1 MGANCE
7 QNVDE
12 CKMNPCANG
21 ATCVDLVNGYKCVC
35 APGFT
40 SKDCSVKIISPCE
53 PSPCLNDAQCVEK
66 ANEFECNCKA
76 NYFGALCEHRIEHK
90 SKGSR
95 LVESATVKDSSRPV
109 VVKVYSSSPNQLP
122 STLES
127 RPSAERLNSEQL
139 IIISIVSLIVPLS
152 ALLVYVF
159 LRFLKRRNPMVSNN
173 NNGLPCKSI
182 EEVEVM
188 RQNEANNLLNNSS
201 ALNNNGHPNSNKLA
215 NTAVGANVIVNSLNK
230 ASSVYSLNKAKSTMK
245 LNKLNLNNQLNNSE
259 NIYSQHPVGQ
269 YAAQLRQQHS
279 IYSTL
284 NNQNRH
290 SMYGMIG
297 GYSKLSTF
305 APAEV
310 KVPQQ
315 PLYATM
321 KKSMNNQF
329 NNQQQLNQQQL
340 NQQQLNQ
347 QLNNQLNQQLNS
359 QFQNQKGIY
368 ESVQYEGYGQI
379 KSQTDGYPSKNV
391 VYGMLPKRDK
401 F

>member
-1 MGANCE
+1 MGQFCE

-21 ATCVDLVNGYKCVC
+21 ATCLDLVNDYKCVC

-53 PSPCLNDAQCVEK
+53 PSPCLNDGQCTEK
-66 ANEFECNCKA
+66 ANDFECVCKP
-76 NYFGALCEHRIEHK
+76 NYFGSLCEHRIEHK

-95 LVESATVKDSSRPV
+95 LVESATLKESSRPV
-109 VVKVYSSSPNQLP
+109 VVKVYSSPNQLP

-139 IIISIVSLIVPLS
+139 ILISILSLVVPLS

-159 LRFLKRRNPMVSNN
+159 LRFIRRSGPLRSNN

-201 ALNNNGHPNSNKLA
+201 TLNNNGAHQPNSNKLA
-215 NTAVGANVIVNSLNK
+215 NTAAGANVIVNSLNK

-245 LNKLNLNNQLNNSE
+245 LNNLNNQLNNE
-259 NIYSQHPVGQ
+259 NIYSQHPANS

-297 GYSKLSTF
+297 GYNKLSTF
-305 APAEV
+305 TPVDAKLA
-310 KVPQQ
+310 QQ

-329 NNQQQLNQQQL
+329 NNQQA
-340 NQQQLNQ
+340 NQ
-347 QLNNQLNQQLNS
+347 QLGQQFNQQPNGQQLGG
-359 QFQNQKGIY
+359 QLQNQKGIY
-368 ESVQYEGYGQI
+368 ESVQYGQI
-379 KSQTDGYPSKNV
+379 KPQTEAGYPSKNV

-401 F
+401 Y

>member
-1 MGANCE
+1 
-7 QNVDE
+7 
-12 CKMNPCANG
+12 MNPCANG
-21 ATCVDLVNGYKCVC
+21 ATCLDLVNGYKCAC

-53 PSPCLNDAQCVEK
+53 PSPCLNDGQCTEK
-66 ANEFECNCKA
+66 ANDFECTCKP
-76 NYFGALCEHRIEHK
+76 NYFGSLCEHK

-95 LVESATVKDSSRPV
+95 LVDSA
-109 VVKVYSSSPNQLP
+109 KVYISSPNQLP

-139 IIISIVSLIVPLS
+139 ILISIISLIVPLS
-152 ALLVYVF
+152 ALLIYVF
-159 LRFLKRRNPMVSNN
+159 LRYIRRSGPLRSN

-201 ALNNNGHPNSNKLA
+201 TLNNNSGHHQINSSKLA
-215 NTAVGANVIVNSLNK
+215 NTAAGANVIVNSLNK

-245 LNKLNLNNQLNNSE
+245 LNNLNNQLNNNE
-259 NIYSQHPVGQ
+259 NIYSQHPANN

-297 GYSKLSTF
+297 GYNKLSTF
-305 APAEV
+305 TPADAKLV
-310 KVPQQ
+310 QQ

-321 KKSMNNQF
+321 KKPGNNQNNQF
-329 NNQQQLNQQQL
+329 SSQLNGQQF
-340 NQQQLNQ
+340 NVQQP
-347 QLNNQLNQQLNS
+347 NS
-359 QFQNQKGIY
+359 QLQNQKSIY
-368 ESVQYEGYGQI
+368 ESVQYGQI
-379 KSQTDGYPSKNV
+379 KPAQAGDYPSKNV

-401 F
+401 Y

>member
-1 MGANCE
+1 
-7 QNVDE
+7 
-12 CKMNPCANG
+12 MNPCANG
-21 ATCVDLVNGYKCVC
+21 ATCVDQVNGYKCVC

-40 SKDCSVKIISPCE
+40 SRDCSVKIISPCE
-53 PSPCLNDAQCVEK
+53 PSPCLNDGQCTEK
-66 ANEFECNCKA
+66 ANDFECTCKP
-76 NYFGALCEHRIEHK
+76 NYFGSLCEHRIEHK
-90 SKGSR
+90 SKGPR
-95 LVESATVKDSSRPV
+95 LVDSATLKESSRPV

-139 IIISIVSLIVPLS
+139 ILISIISLIVPLS
-152 ALLVYVF
+152 ALLIYVF
-159 LRFLKRRNPMVSNN
+159 LRYIRRSGPLRSNN

-201 ALNNNGHPNSNKLA
+201 TLNNNSGHHQLNSSKLA

-245 LNKLNLNNQLNNSE
+245 LNNLNNHQLNNNE
-259 NIYSQHPVGQ
+259 NIYSQHPANN
-269 YAAQLRQQHS
+269 YAVQLRQQHS

-297 GYSKLSTF
+297 GYNKLSAFT
-305 APAEV
+305 PADAKMV
-310 KVPQQ
+310 QQ

-321 KKSMNNQF
+321 KKPGNNQNQF
-329 NNQQQLNQQQL
+329 NNGQLNGQQFNVQQPNAQL
-340 NQQQLNQ
+340 
-347 QLNNQLNQQLNS
+347 
-359 QFQNQKGIY
+359 QNQKGIY
-368 ESVQYEGYGQI
+368 ESVQYGQI
-379 KSQTDGYPSKNV
+379 KPQPTGEYPSKNV

-401 F
+401 Y